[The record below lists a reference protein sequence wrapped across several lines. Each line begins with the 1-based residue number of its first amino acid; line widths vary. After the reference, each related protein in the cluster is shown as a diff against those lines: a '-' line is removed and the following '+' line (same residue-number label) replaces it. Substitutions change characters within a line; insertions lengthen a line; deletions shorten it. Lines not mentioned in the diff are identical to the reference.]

1 MNDIQVSIRKA
12 GAGRAVSPGQSALA
26 AGDKI
31 TFTAA
36 HDAASILCFSSD
48 TAALLSAAG
57 HVDLAGGASVSFTVG
72 TPQPLDYIAVVQAH
86 GWPVP
91 PSIPAGHSSQTPR
104 LILRDAGGKDFPD
117 PPDPPVNTGTDG
129 N

>member
-1 MNDIQVSIRKA
+1 MSDIQVSIRKA
-12 GAGRAVSPGQSALA
+12 GAGRAVSPGQNPLS

-48 TAALLSAAG
+48 TAALLSAASQ
-57 HVDLAGGASVSFTVG
+57 VDLAGGASVSFTVG
-72 TPQPLDYIAVVQAH
+72 APQPVEYIAVVQAH
-86 GWPVP
+86 GWPA
-91 PSIPAGHSSQTPR
+91 PSSVPAGHSSGSPK

-117 PPDPPVNTGTDG
+117 PPDPPVSTGNDG